1 MIWIQHDFYNNFVQS
16 IDTEDIEMS
25 FDIFRSELSDLLTY
39 RSQSLFNLFDK
50 LKIKHKKKASYEE
63 LVDIVIDEIKKNEKF
78 VRGLSFLI
86 GESNK
91 VVKNNK
97 DLSWQ
102 KILNRITKGIEII
115 AKTFIDYPKKEKLF
129 KRQLKEMVGLKSS
142 VTGND
147 TRQLNKKDN
156 TILWIVG
163 ITVVCVAGYFIYQYF
178 DKQKQERMRLESLN
192 PKSSDLDA
200 LKNIA
205 QPNVTTPNN
214 TQASTPIPE
223 KPIDPAFT
231 VPSDVLLP
239 EQPNIP
245 NSNAANTGSVQINV
259 STTPQNQVN
268 S

>member
-50 LKIKHKKKASYEE
+50 LKIKHKKKATYEE

-86 GESNK
+86 GESNE

-115 AKTFIDYPKKEKLF
+115 AKTFVDYPKKEKLF

-156 TILWIVG
+156 TVLWIVG
-163 ITVVCVAGYFIYQYF
+163 IAVVCVAGYFIYQYF
-178 DKQKQERMRLESLN
+178 DKQRQERMRLESLN
-192 PKSSDLDA
+192 PKSPNLDS
-200 LKNIA
+200 LNNTPHTP
-205 QPNVTTPNN
+205 QPNSTP
-214 TQASTPIPE
+214 TPTPTPIPE

-245 NSNAANTGSVQINV
+245 NSNAANTGTVQINV
-259 STTPQNQVN
+259 STTPQSQVN